1 MLYGMYLNIFQ
12 EILRSLGKTILVK
25 ILVKKTVS
33 QLGKDTRNS
42 SQKIQDELNNQVRKW
57 GIDIRKVEL
66 STAKILKHPDAGS
79 TTAVGSILKGL
90 GVKRNEEY
98 LTSQDVVRASHG
110 LSDKNCS
117 SKAVSKS
124 TTRQSKD
131 NGNSNDHVTSHEEEN
146 GKFLFFIF

>member
-1 MLYGMYLNIFQ
+1 MQ

-66 STAKILKHPDAGS
+66 STAKILKHPDSGS

-90 GVKRNEEY
+90 GVKRDKEY
-98 LTSQDVVRASHG
+98 LTPQDVVRASHG
-110 LSDKNCS
+110 LSDKTCS
-117 SKAVSKS
+117 SKAVPKS
-124 TTRQSKD
+124 TTKQSKNNGISTD
-131 NGNSNDHVTSHEEEN
+131 NVTSHEEET
-146 GKFLFFIF
+146 GKLLFCIV